1 MGSLQG
7 TRILP
12 PEWMDWVKRNLELGV
27 AGEVLMDI
35 LVKHGFETH
44 LNPSMAQML
53 ARPAEVRV
61 AVYGCVWL
69 CMAVYGCVWLCMAVR
84 VYVCGCVVRRAAPWL
99 SGIAVLVQD
108 HRPSK
113 ESRIAKK
120 QREYDE
126 AHRAV
131 TPREEFV
138 CVVQVNCS
146 VSAVLRLWLWSS
158 PACLHCVV

>member
-1 MGSLQG
+1 MHRPMTAIAEAVNTMGSLQG

-69 CMAVYGCVWLCMAVR
+69 CMAVYGCVWLCACMSV
-84 VYVCGCVVRRAAPWL
+84 AA
-99 SGIAVLVQD
+99 
-108 HRPSK
+108 
-113 ESRIAKK
+113 
-120 QREYDE
+120 
-126 AHRAV
+126 
-131 TPREEFV
+131 
-138 CVVQVNCS
+138 
-146 VSAVLRLWLWSS
+146 
-158 PACLHCVV
+158 

>member
-1 MGSLQG
+1 MHRPMTAIAEAVNTMGSLQG

-61 AVYGCVWL
+61 AV
-69 CMAVYGCVWLCMAVR
+69 A
-84 VYVCGCVVRRAAPWL
+84 
-99 SGIAVLVQD
+99 IAV
-108 HRPSK
+108 
-113 ESRIAKK
+113 
-120 QREYDE
+120 
-126 AHRAV
+126 AV
-131 TPREEFV
+131 TV
-138 CVVQVNCS
+138 
-146 VSAVLRLWLWSS
+146 AV
-158 PACLHCVV
+158 AAAVAA